1 MITYFCRVA
10 FLVNGTPSFRVVSED
25 TPIKTVIQELL
36 ETSRMKGEA
45 EDYALIYQ
53 IDGKG
58 VKQYRVV
65 TEKDRAEMNGK
76 IIELGESPSKSS
88 RRIIEQLQKKTP
100 DQKDLTKALKDLTNM
115 AVDATFAKA
124 FSSNGLN
131 IILSEVA
138 GGKFREAELGI
149 VLEGVNLLV
158 EHMVESDTLKDAMTI
173 QQDFIK
179 QLADL
184 TIRDGE
190 QSHNVALWSA
200 LNLLAILVKEREDCR
215 SIIDMFVALPNLI
228 SLLESQDKRIKLS
241 SISLI
246 NALLK
251 HASEERR
258 GDMVM
263 ALQERTARNIIL
275 EHLLGMVSTINSQN
289 KDSSKTKDSVR
300 GSGDNFDK
308 EGTWA
313 DDMSHQLY
321 LLQHHTLSQ
330 VETRLYTKIEPQDS
344 EALNKIKDL
353 RSTAFDTGSPTIKN
367 NTRYAQDHKKLGF
380 DNHKDPSLD
389 FLVTPPGILA
399 LDCMDHFAKTQQE
412 QFMKVVLENSCRSDN
427 HECPFAK
434 SSIEL
439 VRQLADLLGVG
450 RVEDPNCKQYHEM
463 FFKAEH
469 PFEEFFCHCVIQ
481 LNKTWR
487 DMRATKEDFNKV
499 FDVVVEQIEG
509 SLNPENAKE
518 RPKTFEQFRQNVRS
532 YLDISRKWQADARSR
547 KAWDESAPVAEL
559 RKHMEPETKELIR
572 QQRGNFMVEGTR
584 FQKYKKSGEEN
595 KGQFRYV
602 KLHPNHK
609 TIYVGDW
616 NSEKSVPT
624 IEDLE
629 PWLQISDIELFTKGD
644 CPFIKNMKKEM
655 EKMIAPRAFSLQ
667 LQGGEN
673 TSLDLIAPDQQTY
686 NYWEDG
692 IKCLKQMEMS
702 SKDFDNEK
710 KTLLDMEVKLRLL
723 DLEGVDLPA
732 TAPMVPPPPPDF
744 NFSSC

>member
-1 MITYFCRVA
+1 MERGSSNIA
-10 FLVNGTPSFRVVSED
+10 
-25 TPIKTVIQELL
+25 LL
-36 ETSRMKGEA
+36 QKRTGWLLFKFQ
-45 EDYALIYQ
+45 LISLF
-53 IDGKG
+53 
-58 VKQYRVV
+58 
-65 TEKDRAEMNGK
+65 RAEMNGK

-100 DQKDLTKALKDLTNM
+100 DQKDLTKALKDLANM

-275 EHLLGMVSTINSQN
+275 EHLLGMVSTINTQN
-289 KDSSKTKDSVR
+289 KDSTKNKDNVR

-330 VETRLYTKIEPQDS
+330 V
-344 EALNKIKDL
+344 
-353 RSTAFDTGSPTIKN
+353 
-367 NTRYAQDHKKLGF
+367 NTYFLIIWIQAR
-380 DNHKDPSLD
+380 D
-389 FLVTPPGILA
+389 F
-399 LDCMDHFAKTQQE
+399 
-412 QFMKVVLENSCRSDN
+412 
-427 HECPFAK
+427 
-434 SSIEL
+434 
-439 VRQLADLLGVG
+439 
-450 RVEDPNCKQYHEM
+450 KQ
-463 FFKAEH
+463 
-469 PFEEFFCHCVIQ
+469 
-481 LNKTWR
+481 
-487 DMRATKEDFNKV
+487 
-499 FDVVVEQIEG
+499 
-509 SLNPENAKE
+509 
-518 RPKTFEQFRQNVRS
+518 
-532 YLDISRKWQADARSR
+532 
-547 KAWDESAPVAEL
+547 
-559 RKHMEPETKELIR
+559 
-572 QQRGNFMVEGTR
+572 
-584 FQKYKKSGEEN
+584 
-595 KGQFRYV
+595 
-602 KLHPNHK
+602 
-609 TIYVGDW
+609 
-616 NSEKSVPT
+616 
-624 IEDLE
+624 
-629 PWLQISDIELFTKGD
+629 
-644 CPFIKNMKKEM
+644 
-655 EKMIAPRAFSLQ
+655 
-667 LQGGEN
+667 
-673 TSLDLIAPDQQTY
+673 
-686 NYWEDG
+686 
-692 IKCLKQMEMS
+692 
-702 SKDFDNEK
+702 
-710 KTLLDMEVKLRLL
+710 
-723 DLEGVDLPA
+723 
-732 TAPMVPPPPPDF
+732 
-744 NFSSC
+744 